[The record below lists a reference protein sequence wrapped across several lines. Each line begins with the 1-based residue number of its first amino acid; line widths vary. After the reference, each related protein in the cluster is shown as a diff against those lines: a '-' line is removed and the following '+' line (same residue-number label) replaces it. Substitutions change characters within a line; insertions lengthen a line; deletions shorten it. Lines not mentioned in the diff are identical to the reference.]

1 MALDYAETAKKILED
16 VGGAKNVV
24 SATNCMTRL
33 RLVLKD
39 DSKAND
45 DAVSKVKGV
54 KSVIKQGGQY
64 QIVIGNEV
72 ANVAKEFNKLGNFSE
87 EGGGASQKPEGN
99 PIQRLFGFVAG
110 CMTPLLPAMLG
121 CGMMKVV
128 LVILTT
134 FFGLGTD
141 NSTYIILNAIGDC
154 FFTFLPIFLA
164 FTISR
169 KMGGT
174 SVLYML
180 VAAVMVYPDLVTL
193 MAGGS
198 LELGTFLGMPCT
210 YLFGLPVICTTYTS
224 SVLPILL
231 MAPVMKYVEKF
242 ADWISPNLLK
252 AFLKPMIFLIICIPV
267 ALYVLGPLGGVIGE
281 GVAAGLN
288 ALYSAVPWLTVCIVS
303 ALCPFI
309 VMTGMHYAL
318 TPLAINNLALLGF
331 DGLVL
336 VSMFCANL
344 AQGGAA
350 LGISLK
356 TKNEETRSEGLAA
369 SISALVAGVTEPAL
383 YGINMRYITGM
394 ISAVIAAALSG
405 LFCGIFQL
413 ACYTAGGSPSLL
425 TIITFIGGESP
436 MRGVIIGV
444 IGAVLSIG
452 ISFLL
457 SLFLFKDPVE
467 AEEATEPEETKN
479 EESAPEPLVKKI
491 TLSAPLTGKLV
502 PLTDVP
508 DQVFSSGTLGEGVAI
523 LPTEGKVVAPCDCEV
538 SCAMDTKHAIGLT
551 TPEGM
556 ELLIHVGLDTVELN
570 GKFYDYHVK
579 EGDKVKRGDVLITFD
594 IKGIEEAGY
603 KLHTPVLVT
612 NSDEYV
618 SILPIEADSVKAG
631 DDLITVV

>member
-1 MALDYAETAKKILED
+1 MALDYAETAKKILD
-16 VGGAKNVV
+16 GVGGAKNIS

-39 DSKAND
+39 ESKAND

-72 ANVAKEFNKLGNFSE
+72 SNVAKEFNKLGNFSE
-87 EGGGASQKPEGN
+87 EGGGTPDKAEGN
-99 PIQRLFGFVAG
+99 VIQRLFGFVAG

-128 LVILTT
+128 LVLLTT

-154 FFTFLPIFLA
+154 FFNFLPIFLA

-180 VAAVMVYPDLVTL
+180 VAAVMVYPSLVTL
-193 MAGGS
+193 MAGDS
-198 LELGTFLGMPCT
+198 MELGTFLGMPCT
-210 YLFGLPVICTTYTS
+210 YLFGIPVICTTYTS

-242 ADWISPNLLK
+242 ADWVSPNLLK
-252 AFLKPMIFLIICIPV
+252 AFLKPLIFLIICVPV
-267 ALYVLGPLGGVIGE
+267 ALYVLGPIGGVIGE

-288 ALYSAVPWLTVCIVS
+288 TLYTAVPWLTVCIVS

-336 VSMFCANL
+336 VSMFCSNL

-356 TKNEETRSEGLAA
+356 TKNEETRSEGLAS

-383 YGINMRYITGM
+383 YGINMRYITGL
-394 ISAVIAAALSG
+394 ISAVIAAAISG
-405 LFCGIFQL
+405 LFCGIL
-413 ACYTAGGSPSLL
+413 HLVCYTAGGSPSLL
-425 TIITFIGGESP
+425 TIITFIGGDNP
-436 MRGVIIGV
+436 MSGVVIGV

-452 ISFLL
+452 ISFFL
-457 SLFLFKDPVE
+457 SLILFKDPVE
-467 AEEATEPEETKN
+467 AEAATEPETGTE
-479 EESAPEPLVKKI
+479 EESAPKPLVNKI
-491 TLSAPLTGKLV
+491 TLSAPLTGKVVKLG
-502 PLTDVP
+502 DVP
-508 DQVFSSGTLGEGVAI
+508 DAVFSSGALGEGAAI
-523 LPTEGKVVAPCDCEV
+523 LPTEGKVTAPCDCEV
-538 SCAMDTKHAIGLT
+538 SAMMDTKHAIGLT
-551 TPEGM
+551 TSEGM

-570 GKFYDYHVK
+570 GKFFEYHVK
-579 EGDKVKRGDVLITFD
+579 EGDKVKRGDLLMTFD
-594 IKGIEEAGY
+594 PKGIENAGY

-612 NSDEYV
+612 NADDYV
-618 SILPIEADSVKAG
+618 SILPVEAASVKAG
-631 DDLITVV
+631 DTLITVV